1 MTIGIEMNKHVS
13 KSEFKA
19 RALELMRE
27 VEESG
32 KPLLVTDRGRP
43 VVELRKIAETALDP
57 LEELKGSVLFYE
69 RPFDP
74 VGEDDWDMLPDQAKP

>member
-1 MTIGIEMNKHVS
+1 MNKHVS
-13 KSEFKA
+13 KSEFKS

-32 KPLLVTDRGRP
+32 QTLIVTDRGQP
-43 VVELRKIAETALDP
+43 VVEVKKLQKTASDP

-74 VGEDDWDMLPDQAKP
+74 VGDEDWEVLSEPDQS

>member
-1 MTIGIEMNKHVS
+1 MNKHVS
-13 KSEFKA
+13 KSEFKS

-32 KPLLVTDRGRP
+32 STLIVTDRGRP
-43 VVELRKIAETALDP
+43 VVEVRKFTKTARDP
-57 LEELKGSVLFYE
+57 LEELRGSVLFYE

-74 VGEDDWDMLPDQAKP
+74 VGEEDWEALSEPDQS